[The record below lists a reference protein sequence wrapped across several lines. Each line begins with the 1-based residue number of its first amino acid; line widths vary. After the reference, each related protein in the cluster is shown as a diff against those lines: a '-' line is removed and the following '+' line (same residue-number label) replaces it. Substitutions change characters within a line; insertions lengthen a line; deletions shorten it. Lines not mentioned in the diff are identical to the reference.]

1 MAATLTATGVTFDDG
16 TSLNSKYGVLAQ
28 GTVSVFFQSS
38 APTGWTKVTTHN
50 DKALRVVSGTGGDF
64 GFGGV
69 SGAGGLPFTTVFPSS
84 TSPVSVSFSATV
96 PVSGT
101 VGDTT
106 LTTSQIP
113 DHTHNS
119 LTGGTASASSGGS
132 NFLVSGTNNTGG
144 VVSPGG
150 TGGAHNHPFS
160 GNINFTATGSGSVD
174 LRIQYIDVIL
184 CSFD

>member
-28 GTVSVFFQSS
+28 STVSVFFQAS
-38 APTGWTKVTTHN
+38 APTGWTQVTTHN
-50 DKALRVVSGTGGDF
+50 DKSLRVVSGTGGGF

-69 SGAGGLPFTTVFPSS
+69 SGAGGLPFSTVFPST
-84 TSPVSVSFSATV
+84 TSPISVSFSATV

-106 LTTSQIP
+106 LTLSQIP

-119 LTGGTASASSGGS
+119 LTGGQAAASSGGT
-132 NFLVSGTNNTGG
+132 NFLVSGSNATGG
-144 VVSPGG
+144 VVSPTGV
-150 TGGAHNHPFS
+150 GGAHNHPFS
-160 GNINFTATGSGSVD
+160 GNINFTATGSGSID